1 MKLLEWFFQW
11 SPGLGPNRAGGEQE
25 VASSPGS
32 PGRCFSA
39 SPALLGDSVSSCT
52 RAEPSPV
59 PGAVR
64 CFFPRPGACRAPALP
79 AQGTL
84 GTRVTR
90 RVLAPGHVLVATCPG
105 RASPSP
111 APWCRRTPGPG
122 CARGAAGGSKEGDKR
137 ASAPAL
143 GAGPKAGFSGV
154 SLLSLSGGSLSL
166 QRWGPGEGGQEA
178 RASAASCRH
187 RPPVPGAKEP
197 PPAPQPPPGQHRPA
211 RTPRSPTGT
220 RSVFIV
226 RVGTSCLPGPRAAP
240 TDPAPAP
247 PGPPEHIVKHRMAR
261 DTRDIAGP
269 P

>member
-39 SPALLGDSVSSCT
+39 CPALLGDSVSSCT

-84 GTRVTR
+84 GTCVTR
-90 RVLAPGHVLVATCPG
+90 HVLAPAHVLVATCPG

-143 GAGPKAGFSGV
+143 GCRTQGGFFWGV
-154 SLLSLSGGSLSL
+154 SAVPLWGLPVPTAVGTWGGRPGSASFCCLLQASPAGA
-166 QRWGPGEGGQEA
+166 GGQG
-178 RASAASCRH
+178 AAPGPTNPPRGSIAPHEHCA
-187 RPPVPGAKEP
+187 RPPG
-197 PPAPQPPPGQHRPA
+197 
-211 RTPRSPTGT
+211 
-220 RSVFIV
+220 FV
-226 RVGTSCLPGPRAAP
+226 RCLL
-240 TDPAPAP
+240 
-247 PGPPEHIVKHRMAR
+247 
-261 DTRDIAGP
+261 
-269 P
+269 